1 MMKILSKRPALFMWA
16 VALAM
21 LAAHTGHHG
30 GRGFHQW

>member
-1 MMKILSKRPALFMWA
+1 MKILAKRPALYLWA

-21 LAAHTGHHG
+21 LAAHAHHFG